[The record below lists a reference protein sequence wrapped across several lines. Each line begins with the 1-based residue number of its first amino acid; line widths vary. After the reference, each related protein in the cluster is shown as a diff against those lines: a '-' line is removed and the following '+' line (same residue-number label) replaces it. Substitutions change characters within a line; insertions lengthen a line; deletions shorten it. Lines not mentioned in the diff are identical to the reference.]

1 MMTNK
6 KWYYDVTI
14 GIYDEETGVLINEFS
29 EGDLRDEVACL
40 IDTDVKKLMEVQDDI
55 QSL

>member
-1 MMTNK
+1 MKTR

-29 EGDLRDEVACL
+29 EGALRDEVACL

-55 QSL
+55 

>member
-1 MMTNK
+1 MENK
-6 KWYYDVTI
+6 KWYYSVTI
-14 GIYDEETGVLINEFS
+14 GIYDEETGVLINEFC

-55 QSL
+55 